1 MSQLGQPVRP
11 APRAE
16 QNGAPEQFVFR
27 PASKAGRKARLSI
40 QGMSGSGKTWTGLG
54 IAHGLS
60 EGCRFAVI
68 DTEKG
73 AASLYAGIGGIHF
86 DTLSMDR
93 YDPRDLGRALE
104 AAAQHGYPTVFVDSL
119 SHFWTGTDG
128 TLDQVD
134 MAKGKYGGNKFAGWK
149 DGTPIQN
156 DMVAAILAYPGHVVA
171 SMRSYTEWL
180 LEENER
186 GKKEPKRVGMRPEQ
200 RKGIEYEF
208 DIAVAMD
215 INNRLEVLKT
225 RCPALNRKVIE
236 RPNGARD
243 IAAPLLAWLSAE
255 PEAEPAGPPPD
266 EPVGP
271 PAP

>member
-1 MSQLGQPVRP
+1 MSQLPPPTRT

-16 QNGAPEQFVFR
+16 QNGDSGQFTFR

-60 EGCRFAVI
+60 EGRRFAVI

-73 AASLYAGIGGIHF
+73 AASLYAGVSGIQF
-86 DTLSMDR
+86 DTLPMDR
-93 YDPRDLGRALE
+93 YDPRDLARALE
-104 AAAQHGYPTVFVDSL
+104 AAAQAKYPTVFVDSL
-119 SHFWTGTDG
+119 SHFWTGADG

-134 MAKGKYGGNKFAGWK
+134 RAKSKYGGNKFAGWK

-171 SMRSYTEWL
+171 SMRSYTEWV
-180 LEENER
+180 LEG
-186 GKKEPKRVGMRPEQ
+186 GKPQRVGTRPEQ

-208 DIAVAMD
+208 DVAVAMD
-215 INNRLEVLKT
+215 IDNQLEVLKS
-225 RCPALNRKVIE
+225 RCPGLNRKVIK

-243 IAAPLLAWLSAE
+243 IAAPLLTWLNSE
-255 PEAEPAGPPPD
+255 PEAQPEPAQK
-266 EPVGP
+266 
-271 PAP
+271 

>member
-1 MSQLGQPVRP
+1 MNQLPPPTRT

-16 QNGAPEQFVFR
+16 QNGDSGQFTFR

-60 EGCRFAVI
+60 EGRRFAVI

-73 AASLYAGIGGIHF
+73 AASLYAGVGGIQF
-86 DTLSMDR
+86 DTLPMDR
-93 YDPRDLGRALE
+93 YDPRDLARALE
-104 AAAQHGYPTVFVDSL
+104 AAAQAKYPTVFVDSL
-119 SHFWTGTDG
+119 SHFWTGADG

-134 MAKGKYGGNKFAGWK
+134 RAKSKYGGNKFAGWK

-171 SMRSYTEWL
+171 SMRSYTEWVL
-180 LEENER
+180 DG
-186 GKKEPKRVGMRPEQ
+186 GKPQRVGTRPEQ

-208 DIAVAMD
+208 DVAVAMD
-215 INNRLEVLKT
+215 IDNQLEVLKS
-225 RCPALNRKVIE
+225 RCPGLNRKVIK
-236 RPNGARD
+236 RPSGARD
-243 IAAPLLAWLSAE
+243 IAAPLLTWLNSE
-255 PEAEPAGPPPD
+255 PEAQPEP
-266 EPVGP
+266 EQK
-271 PAP
+271 